1 MIYSC
6 LKTEHAYPGQRETL
20 GIMMIDNTLSIIL
33 AGGAGSRLQPLTQ
46 RRAKPSVP
54 FGGKYRIIDFSL
66 SNCLYSGLRRIL
78 VLTQY
83 KSHSL
88 QKHLRDGWSIFNPEL
103 GEYVTPVPAQ
113 MRQGDKWY
121 QGTADALYQNTYLIE
136 RSEAEWTLILSG
148 DHIYRM
154 DYASM
159 LETHKSLN
167 ADATVACMKVPLR
180 ESNQFGIV
188 STDENQQIVSFE
200 EKPDKPDAM
209 DNHPNSVLASMGI
222 YVFSTKLLLEILAQD
237 SEDESSTHDFGHD
250 ILPKLI
256 KSHRVCAHYFGDTK
270 GRVSPDNYWRDV
282 GTLDS
287 YYQANMDL
295 LKSIPPL
302 DLYQP
307 NWSIRSYQAQT
318 PPARAVPG
326 EDGNEGIFINSI
338 LSGGTIISGGNVS
351 NSVLF
356 QNIYIDEESLVNNSV
371 VFDNV
376 KIGKNVKINKCII
389 DKNVTIP
396 DNESIGH
403 NLTEDKKRFTVTE
416 SGIVVIPQGYE
427 FNN

>member
-1 MIYSC
+1 M
-6 LKTEHAYPGQRETL
+6 LT
-20 GIMMIDNTLSIIL
+20 IIL

-54 FGGKYRIIDFSL
+54 FGGKYRIIDFCL
-66 SNCLYSGLRRIL
+66 SNCLHSGLRRIL

-103 GEYVTPVPAQ
+103 GEYITPVPAQ
-113 MRQGDKWY
+113 MRQGNKWY
-121 QGTADALYQNTYLIE
+121 QGTADAIHQNTYLIE
-136 RSEAEWTLILSG
+136 RSDAEWTLILSG

-159 LETHKSLN
+159 LETHTLLK
-167 ADATVACMKVPLR
+167 ADATVACMKIPLS
-180 ESNQFGIV
+180 ESQQFGIV
-188 STDENQQIVSFE
+188 STDKEQKITHFE
-200 EKPDKPDAM
+200 EKPEHAKSM
-209 DNHPNSVLASMGI
+209 DNQPGFALASMGVYI
-222 YVFSTKLLLEILAQD
+222 FSTKLLLEMLEKDSLAED
-237 SEDESSTHDFGHD
+237 SSHDFGND
-250 ILPKLI
+250 ILPRLI
-256 KSHRVCAHYFGDTK
+256 KSHRVCAHYFGNTK

-282 GTLDS
+282 GTIDS

-295 LKSIPPL
+295 LKSVPPL
-302 DLYQP
+302 DLYQT
-307 NWSIRSYQAQT
+307 NWPIRSYQAQT

-356 QNIYIDEESLVNNSV
+356 QNIYIDEESFIHSSV
-371 VFDNV
+371 IFDNV
-376 KIGKNVKINKCII
+376 KIGKNVRLNKCIV
-389 DKNVTIP
+389 DKHVVIP

-403 NLTEDKKRFTVTE
+403 NFEEDKKRFTVTD
-416 SGIVVIPQGYE
+416 SGIVVIPQGYS
-427 FNN
+427 FN